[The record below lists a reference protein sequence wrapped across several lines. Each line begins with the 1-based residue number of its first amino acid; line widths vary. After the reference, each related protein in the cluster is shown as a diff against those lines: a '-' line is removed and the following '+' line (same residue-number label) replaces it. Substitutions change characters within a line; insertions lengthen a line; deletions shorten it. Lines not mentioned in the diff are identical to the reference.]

1 MNLGT
6 TDVFDEGYNL
16 KFIASEESKP
26 PSVPGGIQ
34 LSAIPELGWTSNFFS
49 SILACTHRVS
59 PFHPHPARPQPLGI
73 IALTLAGLVSVPE
86 PELSPHI
93 LGGCLCVQW
102 WGDFP
107 HRP

>member
-34 LSAIPELGWTSNFFS
+34 LSAIPELGWTA
-49 SILACTHRVS
+49 I
-59 PFHPHPARPQPLGI
+59 
-73 IALTLAGLVSVPE
+73 
-86 PELSPHI
+86 
-93 LGGCLCVQW
+93 
-102 WGDFP
+102 
-107 HRP
+107 